1 MESSLMPDTFARLIA
16 LEDAIEDS
24 PILDD
29 YGKFL
34 SDFFRFLENEI
45 APIAPH
51 PARMRHLVACARAF
65 VAGNFSAE
73 DLREEWSRYES
84 TCVPNRI
91 DDPHGY
97 HCAIEAC
104 WCADIDLLNNHAPV
118 EQQDS
123 YTSYIL
129 SGLFEITQDLS
140 LCEKLYL
147 YLS

>member
-1 MESSLMPDTFARLIA
+1 MKEVFARLIA

-24 PILDD
+24 PILDN

-51 PARMRHLVACARAF
+51 PSQMRHLVACACAF

-73 DLREEWSRYES
+73 DLREEWYRYES
-84 TCVPNRI
+84 MCVPDQK

-97 HCAIEAC
+97 HCATVAC
-104 WCADIDLLNNHAPV
+104 WCADIDFLNNHTPV

-140 LCEKLYL
+140 LCEKFYEF
-147 YLS
+147 LS